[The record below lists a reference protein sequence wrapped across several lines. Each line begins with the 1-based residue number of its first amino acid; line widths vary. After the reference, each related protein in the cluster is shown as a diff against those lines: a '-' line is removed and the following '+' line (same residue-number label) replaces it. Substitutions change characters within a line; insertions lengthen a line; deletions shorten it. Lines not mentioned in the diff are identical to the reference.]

1 MSEGVA
7 WISIHSIDYEMTTAL
22 NEWNNDLQIHVS
34 ILGEEPVP
42 VCCNELLCLA
52 RITALKSSDIH
63 CTRILSVG
71 GT

>member
-1 MSEGVA
+1 MSEGVE

-34 ILGEEPVP
+34 ILREEPVP
-42 VCCNELLCLA
+42 VCCNKLLCLA
-52 RITALKSSDIH
+52 RITAWKSSDIH

-71 GT
+71 ET